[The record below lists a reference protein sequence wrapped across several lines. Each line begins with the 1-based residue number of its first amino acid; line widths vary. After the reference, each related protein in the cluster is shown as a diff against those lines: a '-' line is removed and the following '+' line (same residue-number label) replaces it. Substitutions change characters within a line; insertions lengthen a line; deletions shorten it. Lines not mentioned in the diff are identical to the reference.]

1 MLIHIK
7 LDTDQGTVDISTQTP
22 SGERANATYPLP
34 TPRPIAISESE
45 SGNSFTQEKGP
56 PSISSEP
63 NGASE
68 SITVEVTP
76 PASRRPSHQTPEF
89 VKQPNKETIETARRF
104 YKELCDLLVALLQGV
119 VSKKRIQLDPI
130 LSLVDRVVAGDG
142 LLDTLYSLAVQNR
155 NADNALSVH
164 MVNVATYAVKVGK
177 ALGYDFEKLKQLALA
192 SMLHDVGMC
201 ATPSDLRHKKDKL
214 NFQELAVIRR
224 HPDYGYHV
232 IKAHLGDDFD
242 WLGRL
247 VHQEHERENGNG
259 YPLGLPGDKIDE
271 MAKVISIADVY
282 EALTSDRP
290 HRPRM
295 RPNNAIKEIMVGH
308 SGQFPPRILKAMLQQ
323 LSIYPLD
330 SLVRLNTNVIARV
343 VETHEGKPMRPTV
356 QTMFDN
362 NGEYVQD
369 GPRFSLL
376 ENPLVYIVDSVD
388 ESKLASEKGV
398 H

>member
-1 MLIHIK
+1 
-7 LDTDQGTVDISTQTP
+7 
-22 SGERANATYPLP
+22 
-34 TPRPIAISESE
+34 
-45 SGNSFTQEKGP
+45 
-56 PSISSEP
+56 
-63 NGASE
+63 
-68 SITVEVTP
+68 
-76 PASRRPSHQTPEF
+76 
-89 VKQPNKETIETARRF
+89 
-104 YKELCDLLVALLQGV
+104 
-119 VSKKRIQLDPI
+119 
-130 LSLVDRVVAGDG
+130 
-142 LLDTLYSLAVQNR
+142 
-155 NADNALSVH
+155 

-232 IKAHLGDDFD
+232 VKAHLGDDFD

-356 QTMFDN
+356 QTMLDK
-362 NGEYVQD
+362 NGEYIQD